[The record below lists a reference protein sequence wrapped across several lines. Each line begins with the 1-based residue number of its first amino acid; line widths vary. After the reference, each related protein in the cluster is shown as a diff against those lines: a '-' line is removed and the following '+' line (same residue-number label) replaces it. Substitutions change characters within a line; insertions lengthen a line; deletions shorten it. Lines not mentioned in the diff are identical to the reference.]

1 MDKYDAG
8 NDHYCYPNSDIL
20 KNRLNIQE
28 MTLLESAE
36 REITSFTIQRIYFEL
51 PPYNLDYMRKLHR
64 QLFSELYDWAGE
76 IRTINISKGGTLFCI
91 HSRIEIE
98 TQKLFTSLEEEH
110 WLQYLDKDGFC
121 EKLAEYYVEFNMI
134 HPFREGNG
142 RVQRLLF
149 EHLALSVGFTLDW
162 SDVEREEWLKANIDG
177 VQVNYE
183 PMKRIFQKVVRLA
196 NSRTREFGNE

>member
-1 MDKYDAG
+1 M
-8 NDHYCYPNSDIL
+8 
-20 KNRLNIQE
+20 
-28 MTLLESAE
+28 
-36 REITSFTIQRIYFEL
+36 
-51 PPYNLDYMRKLHR
+51 
-64 QLFSELYDWAGE
+64 
-76 IRTINISKGGTLFCI
+76 
-91 HSRIEIE
+91 
-98 TQKLFTSLEEEH
+98 
-110 WLQYLDKDGFC
+110 QYLDKDGFC
-121 EKLAEYYVEFNMI
+121 EKLAEYYVEFNII

-196 NSRTREFGNE
+196 NSKD